1 MNSTLRR
8 VVQQTYE
15 RSVKA
20 IANNEIEGAE
30 LEIWWSRLSGMVK
43 GGLTEPITWKHL
55 KEITQQMASGGVA
68 GAGGVVEPDK
78 S

>member
-20 IANNEIEGAE
+20 IANNESDGAE

-43 GGLTEPITWKHL
+43 GGLTEPITWRHL
-55 KEITQQMASGGVA
+55 KEITQQMAIGEIEPNGEA
-68 GAGGVVEPDK
+68 VEPD
-78 S
+78 

>member
-1 MNSTLRR
+1 MNPTLRR
-8 VVQQTYE
+8 VVQQTYQ

-20 IANNEIEGAE
+20 IANHERDGAE

-43 GGLTEPITWKHL
+43 GGLSEPMTWQRL

-68 GAGGVVEPDK
+68 STRDATEPG
-78 S
+78 

>member
-8 VVQQTYE
+8 VVQQTYQ

-20 IANNEIEGAE
+20 IANNESDGAE

-43 GGLTEPITWKHL
+43 GGLTEPITWQHL
-55 KEITQQMASGGVA
+55 NEITQQMASGGVE
-68 GAGGVVEPDK
+68 GAGEASEPDK
-78 S
+78 P

>member
-20 IANNEIEGAE
+20 IANNESDGAE

-43 GGLTEPITWKHL
+43 GGLTEPITWRHL
-55 KEITQQMASGGVA
+55 KEITQQMAIGEIESNGEA
-68 GAGGVVEPDK
+68 VEPD
-78 S
+78 

>member
-1 MNSTLRR
+1 MNPTLRR
-8 VVQQTYE
+8 VVQQTYQ

-20 IANNEIEGAE
+20 IANNERDGAE

-43 GGLTEPITWKHL
+43 GGLSEPMTWQRL

-68 GAGGVVEPDK
+68 SIRDAIEPD
-78 S
+78 

>member
-20 IANNEIEGAE
+20 VANNERDGAE

-43 GGLTEPITWKHL
+43 GGLTEPITWQYL
-55 KEITQQMASGGVA
+55 KEITQQMAIGEIEPNREA
-68 GAGGVVEPDK
+68 VEPE
-78 S
+78 

>member
-1 MNSTLRR
+1 MNPTLRR

-20 IANNEIEGAE
+20 IANNESDGAE

-43 GGLTEPITWKHL
+43 GGLTEPITWQHL
-55 KEITQQMASGGVA
+55 KEITQQMVIGGIESTGEAV
-68 GAGGVVEPDK
+68 GPK
-78 S
+78 

>member
-1 MNSTLRR
+1 MNPTLRR
-8 VVQQTYE
+8 VVQQTYQ

-20 IANNEIEGAE
+20 IANNESDGAE

-43 GGLTEPITWKHL
+43 GGLTEPMTWKRL

-68 GAGGVVEPDK
+68 STGAAFEPD
-78 S
+78 